1 MKLFNIFNKKNRSS
15 RSRSSNQEDGYEGLI
30 ASKELKSPA
39 TEAYRVLRTNIHYT
53 TAEDELRSLM
63 FTSAGPGEGKST
75 TSANTAIVM
84 AQSGKKVV
92 LVDCDLRKPSQH
104 RVWQLERASG
114 VTNVLVENWKID
126 DVLIP
131 TKVPNLSVIL
141 SGPIPPN
148 PAELLGTA
156 KYVKF
161 IESLKER
168 FDIVI
173 IDAPPTIAVTD
184 ASVIASK
191 VDGVVVLNKMEVQG
205 SDYYY
210 YYYYGQSEKA
220 S

>member
-1 MKLFNIFNKKNRSS
+1 M
-15 RSRSSNQEDGYEGLI
+15 
-30 ASKELKSPA
+30 
-39 TEAYRVLRTNIHYT
+39 
-53 TAEDELRSLM
+53 
-63 FTSAGPGEGKST
+63 
-75 TSANTAIVM
+75 
-84 AQSGKKVV
+84 
-92 LVDCDLRKPSQH
+92 
-104 RVWQLERASG
+104 
-114 VTNVLVENWKID
+114 
-126 DVLIP
+126 
-131 TKVPNLSVIL
+131 
-141 SGPIPPN
+141 
-148 PAELLGTA
+148 GTA

-191 VDGVVVLNKMEVQG
+191 VDGVVLVCNTELVRPEMAKKAKELLLNAKANILGVVLNKMEVQG